1 MKTIFE
7 QEVNKEVRPMWERLA
22 SKLVRKV
29 YANEVT
35 VAGADAGNDG
45 GEPVKITHA
54 IRMVYSRE
62 IEFHA
67 LPLMIFRQ
75 FATLKTEL
83 ETEPGDT
90 ITMITYDNIKLGGRL
105 RENENIRT
113 QSMSNSEKS
122 IRVYEY
128 GNAISQTEWLLRTSF
143 DDTMDTA
150 ATLLARDYATV
161 VDCELR
167 DTALSGTNVIYSSR
181 SDGTYVTQRQDLDNT
196 CVLRVS
202 TIKDALEILA
212 TNNTQKFNGLYWIC
226 FVHPRQS
233 RQLRD
238 DTNWI
243 NAANYGAPEQMFT
256 GEIGRIDDTRFIET
270 TNMTNGAH
278 PENETSFDETLQ
290 AGFTGDAENPAISV
304 NVYQALVFGDNYYG
318 LATGLPVELRDN
330 GVEDFGRRRSLA
342 WYSIFGTGLLNAE
355 RGVIIETAGTRNA

>member
-1 MKTIFE
+1 MTTFE
-7 QEVNKEVRPMWERLA
+7 KKDVRPLWQRMVSTVL
-22 SKLVRKV
+22 RKV
-29 YANEVT
+29 YADNEVT
-35 VAGADAGNDG
+35 TQHSTENG
-45 GEPVKITHA
+45 GVPISHA
-54 IRMVYSRE
+54 VRAVYSRE
-62 IEFHA
+62 IEFLA

-75 FATLKTEL
+75 FAQLKTEL
-83 ETEPGDT
+83 GSEPGDT
-90 ITMITYDNIKLGGRL
+90 ITMITYDNIRLGGRL
-105 RENENIRT
+105 RENVDMTT
-113 QSMSNSEKS
+113 QAMSNAEKS

-128 GNAISQTEWLLRTSF
+128 GNAIAQSELLMRTSF

-167 DTALSGTNVIYSSR
+167 DTALSGTNVIYASR
-181 SDGTYVTQRQDLDNT
+181 SDGTYVTERGDLDNS
-196 CVLRVS
+196 CHLRVA

-238 DTNWI
+238 DPAWI
-243 NAANYGAPEQMFT
+243 NASNYGAPESVFT

-278 PENETSFDETLQ
+278 PENETSFREELA
-290 AGFTGDAENPAISV
+290 AGFPGDAENPAISV

-355 RGVIIETAGTRNA
+355 RGVIVETAGTRNTV